1 MDVSTNIS
9 KNMNQAVIN
18 VKIDPKVKIQAQ
30 KVAADLGLSLSGLLN
45 AYLRN
50 VIRTKEVCFSL
61 NKPEIPSARLIRS
74 IKKAEEDW
82 KKGNYYTANSI
93 EEMIEQMEG
102 RIKSKTVKK
111 QGR

>member
-1 MDVSTNIS
+1 
-9 KNMNQAVIN
+9 MNQAVIN
-18 VKIDPKVKIQAQ
+18 VKIDPKVKSQAQ

-82 KKGNYYTANSI
+82 KKGNYYTADSVDDL
-93 EEMIEQMEG
+93 IEQLEG
-102 RIKSKTVKK
+102 RIKKK
-111 QGR
+111 DGKKK

>member
-1 MDVSTNIS
+1 
-9 KNMNQAVIN
+9 MNQAVIN

-74 IKKAEEDW
+74 IKKAEEEIKNGD
-82 KKGNYYTANSI
+82 YYSYSSV
-93 EEMIEQMEG
+93 EEMKRAIEGE
-102 RIKSKTVKK
+102 IEKEKK
-111 QGR
+111 LKKKHAG